1 MKRWAHYTKDTA
13 ILLAAF
19 GSIPGKE
26 KYEDLKKYIQK
37 EIPGIPVYLSFAS
50 KSVLKAL
57 EKEGIHYKNLA
68 QILSDLDLE
77 GYKRIVV
84 SSVNL
89 FPTDEHESLKK
100 TVDAFNQFS
109 LSRII
114 HTGAIFTKVT
124 DANRILKEIDDE
136 VKNKYG
142 DNNYLYIVHGAPY
155 LDQPGSHSISYVKDF
170 LKRINPLSLFC
181 SLEHDYR
188 FDMIKESLLEAIE
201 QSCKVHNLPR
211 EVKIIPL
218 LLSSGS
224 HFDLDVRKIK
234 EYLGKSFQVDIVESF
249 SKSDKFNLLEM
260 DVVKSTIKRQIDE
273 VINKMQ

>member
-19 GSIPGKE
+19 GSIPGKD
-26 KYEDLKKYIQK
+26 KYEGLKKHIQK
-37 EIPGIPVYLSFAS
+37 EISDIPVHLSFAS

-57 EKEGIHYKNLA
+57 KKEGIHYKNLA
-68 QILSDLDLE
+68 QMLSDLDLE

-100 TVDAFNQFS
+100 TVEGFNLFS

-114 HTGAIFTKVT
+114 HTGAIFTQVT
-124 DANRILKEIDDE
+124 DANIILKEIDDE
-136 VKNKYG
+136 VKSKYG
-142 DNNYLYIVHGAPY
+142 EINYLYIVHGAPY
-155 LDQPGSHSISYVKDF
+155 LDQPGSHSILYVKDF
-170 LKRINPLSLFC
+170 LKSINPLSLFC

-188 FDMIKESLLEAIE
+188 FDMIKESLLEAME
-201 QSCKVHNLPR
+201 QSCRVQNIPK
-211 EVKIIPL
+211 EVKIVPL
-218 LLSSGS
+218 LLSSGN
-224 HFDLDVRKIK
+224 HFDLDVSKIK

-249 SKSDKFNLLEM
+249 YGSDKFNLLEL
-260 DVVKSTIKRQIDE
+260 DVVKSTIKSQIDE
-273 VINKMQ
+273 VIQKMQ